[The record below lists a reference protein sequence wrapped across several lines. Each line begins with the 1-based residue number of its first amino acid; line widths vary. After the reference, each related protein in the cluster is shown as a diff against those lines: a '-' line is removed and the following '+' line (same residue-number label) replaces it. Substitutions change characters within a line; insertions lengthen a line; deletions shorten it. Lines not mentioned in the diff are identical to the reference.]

1 MSDVAMGRGAEFDLI
16 RALRARWGGLA
27 VGLGDDAAILDLPRG
42 ERLIATTDTAIER
55 VHFRREWLSLE
66 EVGYRAVM
74 AALSDVAAMAAQPRG
89 VLIAIAAPSDARDDV
104 LAIGDG
110 IGKAAQVAG
119 TVILGGN
126 LAHADTIVITTTAL
140 GSAYSPLTRSG
151 ARPGDLVY
159 VTGALGGPAA
169 ALRSL
174 TSGAPV
180 AGRVRDRFAKP
191 AARLAEGRW
200 LAANGAVSAIDISD
214 GLAADA
220 GHLAAASACGIDLEM
235 ERIPLF
241 PGVALEDAFG
251 GEEYELLVTS
261 RTPLATQEFAA
272 RFGITLTQVGRAVEG
287 EPRVG
292 LTDQDGNVAIPIG
305 YDHFAG

>member
-1 MSDVAMGRGAEFDLI
+1 MGSGPEFDLI
-16 RALRARWGGLA
+16 RALRARWGALA

-66 EVGYRAVM
+66 EIGYRAVT

-89 VLIAIAAPSDARDDV
+89 VLIAISAPSDARDDV

-110 IGKAAQVAG
+110 IGNAAQAAG

-126 LAHADTIVITTTAL
+126 LARADTIAITTTAL
-140 GSAYSPLTRSG
+140 GSAFAPLTRAG

-159 VTGALGGPAA
+159 VTGALGGAFA
-169 ALRSL
+169 ALGSL
-174 TSGAPV
+174 CSGAPV
-180 AGRVRDRFAKP
+180 TGAIRERFAKP
-191 AARLAEGRW
+191 VARLAEARW
-200 LAANGAVSAIDISD
+200 LAANGAMAAIDISD

-241 PGVALEDAFG
+241 PGVAPDDAFG
-251 GEEYELLVTS
+251 GEEYELIVTS
-261 RTPLATQEFAA
+261 RTPLPTQEFAS
-272 RFGITLTQVGRAVEG
+272 RFGIALTQVGRAVEG
-287 EPRVG
+287 EPRVR
-292 LTDQDGNVAIPIG
+292 LTDRDGNVAIPVG